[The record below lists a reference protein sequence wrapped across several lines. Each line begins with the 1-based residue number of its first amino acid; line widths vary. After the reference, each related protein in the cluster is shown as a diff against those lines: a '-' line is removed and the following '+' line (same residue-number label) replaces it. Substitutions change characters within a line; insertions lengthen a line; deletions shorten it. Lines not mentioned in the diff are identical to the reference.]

1 MLNLNNIE
9 EELKDLTIDKVLLYQ
24 SEGIA
29 FKYNPKEYIEYLEVT
44 LDKYNFEDDF
54 SHLLYVFSIIPHV
67 LCYTHISKNDKKRMF
82 GALKR
87 IREKIQILILQKPGN
102 ILKDNEN
109 FLLLKKLIDN
119 TESLMIANFYDLTDK
134 YKGNSLELIN
144 YLLFEV
150 KEYNL
155 IECIFNQYPYMVRLK
170 TEDNISLFELVIN
183 KYLEGKIGRDEVV
196 QEFKNKAKVKYP
208 HLEV

>member
-1 MLNLNNIE
+1 MLNINNIE
-9 EELKDLTIDKVLLYQ
+9 KELKDLTIDKILFYL

-29 FKYNPKEYIEYLEVT
+29 FKYKLKEYIEYLEVT
-44 LDKYNFEDDF
+44 LDKYNFKDDF
-54 SHLLYVFSIIPHV
+54 HHLLYIFTIVPQV
-67 LCYTHISKNDKKRMF
+67 LCYTHISKNDKKLMF
-82 GALKR
+82 EALKR

-119 TESLMIANFYDLTDK
+119 TESLMIADFYDLTDK

-150 KEYNL
+150 KEYTL

-170 TEDNISLFELVIN
+170 TEDDVSLFELVIDVIFISTN
-183 KYLEGKIGRDEVV
+183 IEISCCS
-196 QEFKNKAKVKYP
+196 
-208 HLEV
+208 